1 MSIKR
6 LFLASLLLIT
16 PAACSRSEPPKEEKQ
31 QVEMAEP
38 PAPQPEQQPPASQ
51 APPSQ
56 VEPAQQAPVETTPA
70 PVERPRVK
78 QQPTRRAPKPAD
90 ETYTPPPAN
99 QETRNEQT
107 TGREPIV
114 PPSPSRRGG
123 SGAPADSSLESG
135 RNTSTTPVTPPPPPK
150 PTTAVL
156 PEGTVIDV
164 RLSDHLSSATNQVGD
179 TFEAILDRDLIV
191 DGQMLAPKG
200 SRVTGKVTDVIGS
213 GKVKGLAHMTLA
225 LSAVKVGEDR
235 YPVSTGTI
243 SVEAENT
250 KMRDAKTIGAGAAI
264 GAAIGAIAGGRKGAA
279 IGGAVGGGAGTA
291 GVLVTKGKEV
301 EFQPE
306 HKFSF
311 RLEKDVEMKIR

>member
-1 MSIKR
+1 MSIKT
-6 LFLASLLLIT
+6 LFVASLLLIA
-16 PAACSRSEPPKEEKQ
+16 PAACSRSETPKEEQKQ
-31 QVEMAEP
+31 VATAEP
-38 PAPQPEQQPPASQ
+38 PAQQPEQQPP
-51 APPSQ
+51 Q
-56 VEPAQQAPVETTPA
+56 VEETPQAPVEITPA
-70 PVERPRVK
+70 PVERPRAK

-99 QETRNEQT
+99 QDTRNEQST
-107 TGREPIV
+107 EREPIV

-123 SGAPADSSLESG
+123 SGAPADNSLESG
-135 RNTSTTPVTPPPPPK
+135 RSQSTTPVTPPPPPK

-156 PEGTVIDV
+156 PEGTVVDV
-164 RLSDHLSSATNQVGD
+164 RLGEHLSSATNQVGD
-179 TFEAILDRDLIV
+179 TFDAILDRDLIV

-200 SRVTGKVTDVIGS
+200 SHVTGKVTDVIGS

-225 LSAVKVGEDR
+225 LTAIKVGEDR
-235 YPVSTGTI
+235 YPVSTETI

-250 KMRDAKTIGAGAAI
+250 KSRDAKTIGAGAAI
-264 GAAIGAIAGGRKGAA
+264 GAAIGAIAGGKKGAV

-311 RLEKDVEMKIR
+311 RLEKDVQMKIR